1 MRNTSGRKLITLV
14 SVSLALLLSA
24 CGSTAATTSTST
36 PTATSSTNAA
46 FTPTSVGSTA
56 PQPTSAPSS
65 ASANCAQDAPGSGS
79 SAQAYVKLGD
89 LLVSKATVS
98 SLSGASDEIPQGAAA
113 KPLQLQGAQL
123 NSTGSTLVNPHLI
136 GSGGLTF
143 SVCNTSASA
152 THTLNAVTV
161 GIATFTPL
169 SGPLAAWNLC
179 QDGSYDAQAQ
189 AARTY
194 GCGGGASVNE
204 TLQATFPASAGVGA
218 TTTAKQVGTDVTGP
232 GQPNPFP
239 PLPLVMKPGQNIL
252 VAVGVTQPTA
262 PGQYVFALGL
272 RVDGR
277 PATVFANSASL
288 LFAPVTQEWNGQ
300 NCEAAAMK
308 SQIPAASQPTYY
320 ICPPAA

>member
-1 MRNTSGRKLITLV
+1 MRNTSGRKLIALV

-24 CGSTAATTSTST
+24 CGSTTATTST
-36 PTATSSTNAA
+36 PTATRATNAA

-56 PQPTSAPSS
+56 TQPSAPPSS
-65 ASANCAQDAPGSGS
+65 TSANCAQNTSGSGS
-79 SAQAYVKLGD
+79 SAQAYIKLGD

-98 SLSGASDEIPQGAAA
+98 SMSGASDEIPQGTAA

-123 NSTGSTLVNPHLI
+123 NTTGSSWVNPRLI
-136 GSGGLTF
+136 GSGGFIF
-143 SVCNTSASA
+143 SVCNASASA

-161 GIATFTPL
+161 GIATFMPL

-218 TTTAKQVGTDVTGP
+218 TATAKQVGTDVTGP

-239 PLPLVMKPGQNIL
+239 PLPLVMKPGEGVL

-262 PGQYVFALGL
+262 PGSYVFALGL
-272 RVDGR
+272 RIDGR
-277 PATVFANSASL
+277 PATVFANSAPL

>member
-1 MRNTSGRKLITLV
+1 MRDISGRKLIALV

-24 CGSTAATTSTST
+24 CGSTTATTSV
-36 PTATSSTNAA
+36 PTATSVTNAS
-46 FTPTSVGSTA
+46 FTPTPGGPTA
-56 PQPTSAPSS
+56 MQPTVAPSAVP
-65 ASANCAQDAPGSGS
+65 ASCAQGAPGSGA
-79 SAQAYVKLGD
+79 SAQTYIKLGD
-89 LLVSKATVS
+89 LLVSKATIS
-98 SLSGASDEIPQGAAA
+98 SLSGASNEIPQGTAA
-113 KPLQLQGAQL
+113 KPLPLQGSQL
-123 NSTGSTLVNPHLI
+123 NSTGSSWVNPHLI

-143 SVCNTSASA
+143 TVCNTSASA

-169 SGPLAAWNLC
+169 SGSLAAWNLC

-189 AARTY
+189 AARIY

-204 TLQATFPASAGVGA
+204 TLQATFPASAGAGA

-239 PLPLVMKPGQNIL
+239 PLPLALQPGESVL
-252 VAVGVTQPTA
+252 VAVGVTQPTT
-262 PGQYVFALGL
+262 PGSYVFALGL

-277 PATVFANSASL
+277 PATVFANTAPL
-288 LFAPVTQEWNGQ
+288 LFAPVTQEWSGK

-308 SQIPAASQPTYY
+308 AQIPVASQPTYY